1 MATDSEIRK
10 WLRDQG
16 EQVSVK
22 GPLGAKARAKYAAAH
37 GEQPGPRRLPNPG
50 DLDDLPPEEFGT
62 VDVDVPERESPGP
75 GPSPADGPPPE
86 PPGEDEPPGHTRED
100 WKSTGKRGG
109 KTRARLPRVTQAVRG
124 DIDAKISFA
133 LEIPGRVWQARDPV
147 CGGVFVEQRPE
158 IASALTEIV
167 CQSPDLVA
175 WFAGGGGQFM
185 LWLNVMAALWP
196 VVTVVMA
203 HHVYHS
209 IEAAPEA
216 GDQPDYRQYA
226 A

>member
-1 MATDSEIRK
+1 M
-10 WLRDQG
+10 DQ
-16 EQVSVK
+16 EQADGRNLCACGCGTLVAGTWARGHVSRGV
-22 GPLGAKARAKYAAAH
+22 GGYVAPLGAD
-37 GEQPGPRRLPNPG
+37 EE
-50 DLDDLPPEEFGT
+50 DLPPEPFDGG
-62 VDVDVPERESPGP
+62 VIDVGDLPAPPRDPGGGGPQVPVAG
-75 GPSPADGPPPE
+75 E
-86 PPGEDEPPGHTRED
+86 PPGEDEPPGHARRE
-100 WKSTGKRGG
+100 WARRTGTG
-109 KTRARLPRVTQAVRG
+109 KTRAAPKRVTQAIRG

-133 LEIPGRVWQARDPV
+133 LEIPARLWAARDPV

-185 LWLNVMAALWP
+185 LWLNVMAACWP
-196 VVTVVMA
+196 VVTVAMA

-209 IEAAPEA
+209 I
-216 GDQPDYRQYA
+216 GDQPVEAQQPDYGRFA